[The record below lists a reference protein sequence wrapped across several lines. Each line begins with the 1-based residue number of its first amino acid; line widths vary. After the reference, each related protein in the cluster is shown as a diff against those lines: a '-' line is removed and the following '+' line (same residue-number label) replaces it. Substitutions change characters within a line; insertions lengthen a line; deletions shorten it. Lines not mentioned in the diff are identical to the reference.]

1 MQSTPVIP
9 TPSVLQR
16 AVDFIAGFETD
27 PDQTGVSALL
37 ADLRA
42 TIATADAAAIA
53 TTAKLEAAKGVTQLL
68 LQRIQR
74 DARIAH
80 YFDPLT
86 KSYESLT
93 YVHCMLWALDVKE
106 FRTHYGQSLRFER
119 PKCGGGDC
127 ARSN

>member
-1 MQSTPVIP
+1 MQSTPIP
-9 TPSVLQR
+9 PTESVLQR
-16 AVDFIAGFETD
+16 AVDFIAGFEGD
-27 PDQTGVSALL
+27 PAQTGINTLL

-42 TIATADAAAIA
+42 TIAAADAAETT

-93 YVHCMLWALDVKE
+93 YVHCMLWALDVKD

-119 PKCGGGDC
+119 PKCSGDC
-127 ARSN
+127 ARGN